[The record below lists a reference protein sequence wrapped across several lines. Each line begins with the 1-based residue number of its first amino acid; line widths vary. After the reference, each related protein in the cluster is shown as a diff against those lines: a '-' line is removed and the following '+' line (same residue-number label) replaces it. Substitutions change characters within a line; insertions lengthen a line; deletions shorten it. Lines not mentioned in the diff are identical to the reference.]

1 MANAPRNKRA
11 ATSYDWR
18 LVRWIWTFVRPY
30 RGLFFTSLFLMPL
43 NTCFSLAQPYMIKLT
58 VDLFLSPRAGH
69 QPPRWLAPA
78 LSAAGSHGLAVMGA
92 IYAVLLLGE
101 FSCFFGQFYLTMM
114 VAQYSLSDLRLAL
127 FRHVEQLPMTFFDR
141 NPVGRL
147 VSRMTTDIDA
157 INEMFGSGS
166 LTLLMDLLTLSG
178 IIVIML
184 SLSFHLGL
192 WAMCALPPLLVII
205 RFFQVRS
212 RVVYGEIRDRLAA
225 LNSYLS
231 EAIGGVSIVQLF
243 TRQQETAREFDVLNR
258 QARDSQMMANVYEA
272 GQFSII
278 EAISSITIGIIL
290 WVGGGE
296 AMHRLV
302 GLGTLFAFIEYAK
315 MFFLPLRDVSSKYT
329 VLQSALASA
338 ERLEELMREPVK
350 IESPA
355 LPRTPTVKR
364 GRIVFD
370 DVRFS
375 YRRGE
380 PVLKGLSFTI
390 EPGQKIAIVGATGSG
405 KSTIIKLLNRFYDVE
420 GGRILVDGVDVR
432 EWALPDLRRAIGL
445 VQQDVQMFSGTILD
459 NVRLSRV
466 DLTEAE
472 IRQALA
478 RAQALDFVERLPAG
492 LNETLRERGSNL
504 SAGQRQLLSFARA
517 LAYDPGI
524 LVMDEATSSVDS
536 ETERLI
542 QVALLH
548 LLEGRTALVVAHRL
562 STIEKADRIMV
573 LSHGELRES
582 GTHQELLAYRGL
594 YYRLF
599 ELQYARIGSD
609 ESAAGAEGPGGR

>member
-1 MANAPRNKRA
+1 MATKPQPKR
-11 ATSYDWR
+11 TVSSYDWG
-18 LVRWIWTFVRPY
+18 LLKWIWTFVRPY
-30 RGLFFTSLFLMPL
+30 RRLFFASLILMPL
-43 NTCFSLAQPYMIKLT
+43 NTCFSLGQPYMIKLT
-58 VDLFLSPRAGH
+58 VDLFISPRAGH
-69 QPPRWLAPA
+69 HPPRWLAPA
-78 LSAAGSHGLAVMGA
+78 LAAAGSHGLAVMGA
-92 IYAVLLLGE
+92 IYALLLLGE
-101 FSCFFGQFYLTMM
+101 FSCFFGQFYLTMI

-127 FRHVEQLPMTFFDR
+127 FRHVERLPTAFFDR

-178 IIVIML
+178 IIVIMV

-192 WAMCALPPLLVII
+192 WAICALPPLLVII

-243 TRQQETAREFDVLNR
+243 TRQAETGREFDVLNR
-258 QARDSQMMANVYEA
+258 EARDSQMMANFYEA
-272 GQFSII
+272 GQFSLI
-278 EAISSITIGIIL
+278 EAISSITIGVIV

-296 AMHRLV
+296 VMHRLV
-302 GLGTLFAFIEYAK
+302 SMGTLFAFIEYAK

-355 LPRTPTVKR
+355 VPRTPAVKR

-370 DVRFS
+370 NVGFS

-380 PVLKGLSFTI
+380 PVLKGISFTI

-420 GGRILVDGVDVR
+420 EGRILVDGVDVR

-445 VQQDVQMFSGTILD
+445 VQQDVQIFSGTILD
-459 NVRLSRV
+459 NVRLSRR
-466 DLTEAE
+466 DLSEAE
-472 IRQALA
+472 VRRALE
-478 RAQALDFVERLPAG
+478 RAQALDFVDGLPAG
-492 LNETLRERGSNL
+492 LAEDLHERGANL

-542 QVALLH
+542 QVAVMH
-548 LLEGRTALVVAHRL
+548 LLAGRTALVVAHRL

-582 GTHQELLAYRGL
+582 GTHLELLAHRGL

-599 ELQYARIGSD
+599 ELQYARAGSD
-609 ESAAGAEGPGGR
+609 QPTAGAEGTTDR

>member
-1 MANAPRNKRA
+1 
-11 ATSYDWR
+11 
-18 LVRWIWTFVRPY
+18 
-30 RGLFFTSLFLMPL
+30 MPL

-78 LSAAGSHGLAVMGA
+78 LNAAGGHGLAMMGA

-127 FRHVEQLPMTFFDR
+127 FRHVEQLPMAFFDR

-355 LPRTPTVKR
+355 HPRTPAVKR

-370 DVRFS
+370 NVRFS

-466 DLTEAE
+466 DLSEAE

-478 RAQALDFVERLPAG
+478 RAQALDFVERMPAG
-492 LNETLRERGSNL
+492 LHETLRERGSNL

-582 GTHQELLAYRGL
+582 GTHQELLAHRGL

-599 ELQYARIGSD
+599 ELQYARVGSG